1 MDRRSM
7 LGIFAASAA
16 ASYMMP
22 IAPLAQAANGNWEDD
37 FSRFMMDGLRKTGTA
52 GVSVATVRNGRTQF
66 VRGFGLADVQAR
78 TPVTPDTAFHIAS
91 VSKVV
96 TGTAMM
102 MLHEQGA
109 FRLDDPIAPYLD
121 FPVAHPAFP
130 ETPITFRHLLSHTS
144 GIADTVYNE
153 RNGDFPAG
161 GDPALQ
167 LRDFLAGYLSPNGR
181 WYAQAGSFNDTKPG
195 SAWSYSNVGIALLGY
210 LAGRVNADRMGLDAL
225 TQKRLFSPLGMRNTG
240 WTLAAMG
247 KAPLAQPYARLD
259 HGLKALAPA
268 GAASWPAGL
277 LRSSARDFARILEIF
292 CGEGAV
298 DGRRYLQ
305 QGTLATFLSP
315 QPVVVDQNVQQALI
329 WTLREQHGHL
339 AMHYG
344 GDVGADSVAAL
355 DLGKRVG
362 ALMFSNVTGNDEFRA
377 FQKEAMERLLERA
390 RTA

>member
-1 MDRRSM
+1 MDRRNM
-7 LGIFAASAA
+7 LGLFATSFA
-16 ASYMMP
+16 ASYM
-22 IAPLAQAANGNWEDD
+22 APMALAANSHWEDD
-37 FSRFMMDGLRKTGTA
+37 FSRFMTDGLRKTGTA

-121 FPVAHPAFP
+121 FPVQHPAFP
-130 ETPITFRHLLSHTS
+130 DTPITFRHLLSHTS

-153 RNGDFPAG
+153 RQGDFSAG
-161 GDPALQ
+161 VTLQ

-181 WYAQAGSFNDTKPG
+181 WYAQAGSFSETKPG
-195 SAWSYSNVGIALLGY
+195 STWAYSNVGITLLGY
-210 LAGRVNADRMGLDAL
+210 LAGRVNAERQGLDVL
-225 TQKRLFSPLGMRNTG
+225 TQKRLFSPLGMRHTG

-247 KAPLAQPYARLD
+247 KAPLAQPYARLE
-259 HGLKALAPA
+259 HGLQALAPT
-268 GAASWPAGL
+268 GAPGWPAGL

-292 CGEGAV
+292 SGEGAV

-315 QPVVVDQNVQQALI
+315 QAVAVDQNVQQALI
-329 WTLREQHGHL
+329 WTLREQNGNM

-362 ALMFSNVTGNDEFRA
+362 ALMFSNVTGNDAFRV

>member
-1 MDRRSM
+1 MDRRNM
-7 LGIFAASAA
+7 LGLFATSFA
-16 ASYMMP
+16 ASYM
-22 IAPLAQAANGNWEDD
+22 APMALAANSHWEDD
-37 FSRFMMDGLRKTGTA
+37 FSRFMTDGLRKTGTA

-121 FPVAHPAFP
+121 FPVLHPAFP
-130 ETPITFRHLLSHTS
+130 DTPITFRHLLSHTS

-153 RNGDFPAG
+153 RHGDFSAG
-161 GDPALQ
+161 VTLQ

-181 WYAQAGSFNDTKPG
+181 WYAPAGSFSETKPG
-195 SAWSYSNVGIALLGY
+195 STWAYSNVGITLLGY
-210 LAGRVNADRMGLDAL
+210 LAGRVNAERQGLDVL
-225 TQKRLFSPLGMRNTG
+225 TQKRLFSPLGMRHTG

-247 KAPLAQPYARLD
+247 KAPLAQPYARLE
-259 HGLKALAPA
+259 HGLQALAPT
-268 GAASWPAGL
+268 GAPGWPAGL

-292 CGEGAV
+292 SGEGAV

-315 QPVVVDQNVQQALI
+315 QAVAVDQNVQQALI
-329 WTLREQHGHL
+329 WTLREQNGNL

-362 ALMFSNVTGNDEFRA
+362 ALMFSNVTGNDAFRV